1 MKETPKE
8 IINEINDDAV
18 TSFPSQDADMT
29 EMNIID
35 TTCAINEARLPAK
48 IIIMAENVTQYLVP
62 AINAGAKGVLRKDI
76 SRDELVSAIG
86 RIHLWGHG
94 PL

>member
-35 TTCAINEARLPAK
+35 TTRTISEARLLAK
-48 IIIMAENVTQYLVP
+48 VIIMAENVTQYLVP
-62 AINAGAKGVLRKDI
+62 AINAGVKNVLRGFID
-76 SRDELVSAIG
+76 RDELVSAIG
-86 RIHLWGHG
+86 RIQLWGHG